1 MRQPDD
7 ASLVYDIVLACDD
20 AARLSEGADFDA
32 FAADLKLQLALVK
45 LIEIIGRAV
54 SKLTAPMRASH
65 ADIPWSEIT
74 GMRHRL
80 VHNYRDINM
89 LLVWR
94 AAQGDLPHLR
104 AALAPLVQGH
114 EQQ

>member
-7 ASLVYDIVLACDD
+7 ASLVLDIVLGCDD

-45 LIEIIGRAV
+45 LIEIIGEPA

-74 GMRHRL
+74 GMRHRH
-80 VHNYRDINM
+80 VHNYRDIDM

-94 AAQGDLPHLR
+94 AVRDDLPRLR
-104 AALAPLVQGH
+104 AALAPLTQDH
-114 EQQ
+114 QRR